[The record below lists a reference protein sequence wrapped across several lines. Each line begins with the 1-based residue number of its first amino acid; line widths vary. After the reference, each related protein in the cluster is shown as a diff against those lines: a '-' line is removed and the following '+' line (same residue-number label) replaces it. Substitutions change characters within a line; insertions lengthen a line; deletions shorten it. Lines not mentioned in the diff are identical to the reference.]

1 MRLIIIF
8 LFSSLLIFCQTNNI
22 KSIDIGSKINGVS
35 IKIHSDLILKPS
47 QVTGWFNE
55 STSWYYMTIH
65 QTDGDTASLELTQ
78 LVNSI
83 KEVEVIKAGES
94 LQLGFRMKV
103 PVEDFEFYYSD
114 INPELIT
121 ALRFPLSDVIA
132 SLESD
137 QSDLENNIIYKTRN
151 KPVWIKVFYF
161 VGIGLTTSGIIAG
174 EKQKGWE
181 APIGM
186 GMIAVA
192 YVYDNFILKKKK

>member
-22 KSIDIGSKINGVS
+22 KSIDIASKINGVS

-83 KEVEVIKAGES
+83 KEVEIIKAGES
-94 LQLGFRMKV
+94 LQLGFKMKI

-174 EKQKGWE
+174 EEEKGWE

>member
-8 LFSSLLIFCQTNNI
+8 FFSSLLIFCQTNNI
-22 KSIDIGSKINGVS
+22 KSIDIASKINGVS
-35 IKIHSDLILKPS
+35 IKIHSDLILTPS

-114 INPELIT
+114 INPELII

-137 QSDLENNIIYKTRN
+137 QSNLENNIIYKTRN
-151 KPVWIKVFYF
+151 KPVWIKAFYF
-161 VGIGLTTSGIIAG
+161 VGIGLTTSGIIAS
-174 EKQKGWE
+174 EEQRGWE

-192 YVYDNFILKKKK
+192 YVYDNFILKKKR

>member
-22 KSIDIGSKINGVS
+22 KSIDIASKINGVS

>member
-8 LFSSLLIFCQTNNI
+8 LFSSLLIFSQTNNI
-22 KSIDIGSKINGVS
+22 KSMEIASKINGVS
-35 IKIHSDLILKPS
+35 IKIHSDLILTPS

-174 EKQKGWE
+174 EEQKSWE

-186 GMIAVA
+186 GMIAAA

>member
-8 LFSSLLIFCQTNNI
+8 LFSSLFIFCQTNNI
-22 KSIDIGSKINGVS
+22 KSIDIASKINGVS

>member
-8 LFSSLLIFCQTNNI
+8 FFSSLLIFCQTNNI
-22 KSIDIGSKINGVS
+22 KSIDIASKINGVS

-137 QSDLENNIIYKTRN
+137 QSNLENNIIHKTRN
-151 KPVWIKVFYF
+151 KPVWIKAFCF

-174 EKQKGWE
+174 EEQRRWE

-186 GMIAVA
+186 GMIGLA

>member
-22 KSIDIGSKINGVS
+22 KSIDIASKINGVS

-137 QSDLENNIIYKTRN
+137 QSNLENNIIYKTRN
-151 KPVWIKVFYF
+151 KPVWIKAFYF

-174 EKQKGWE
+174 EEQRGWE
-181 APIGM
+181 VPIGM

>member
-8 LFSSLLIFCQTNNI
+8 LFSSLLIVCQTNNI
-22 KSIDIGSKINGVS
+22 KSIDIASKINGVS
-35 IKIHSDLILKPS
+35 IKIHSDLILTPS

-132 SLESD
+132 SIASD

-151 KPVWIKVFYF
+151 KPVWIKAFYF

-174 EKQKGWE
+174 EEQRGWE

-186 GMIAVA
+186 GMLGLA

>member
-22 KSIDIGSKINGVS
+22 KSIDIASKINGVS

-65 QTDGDTASLELTQ
+65 QTDGDTAFLELTQ

-114 INPELIT
+114 INPELII

-137 QSDLENNIIYKTRN
+137 QSNLENNIIYKTRN
-151 KPVWIKVFYF
+151 KPVWIKAFYF
-161 VGIGLTTSGIIAG
+161 VGIGLSTSGIIAG
-174 EKQKGWE
+174 EEQRGWE

-186 GMIAVA
+186 GMIGLA

>member
-8 LFSSLLIFCQTNNI
+8 LFSSLLIVCQTNNI
-22 KSIDIGSKINGVS
+22 KSIDIASKINGVS

-83 KEVEVIKAGES
+83 KQVEVIKAGES
-94 LQLGFRMKV
+94 LQLGFRMRV

-132 SLESD
+132 SLKSD

-174 EKQKGWE
+174 EEQKGWE